1 LCTHKGK
8 GKRKEGKGRAGLLS
22 RRHGKKMIEAININ
36 QNNIGRK
43 NPPEQKNKGDF
54 SAPFTMLPEGE
65 RNYCLFNQ
73 DKVNFIVS
81 QKEHSLPY
89 LKQVLQTSDD
99 EKEIV
104 ETLYIVDR
112 LCENGTKG
120 IPAMYPVLAR
130 FNDTKSANIQTFLA
144 GIYRKTQV
152 PDAFGPL
159 VVMLIRNAI
168 SKEVNGKWKMENGKC
183 EEDAKMQRCKDAKC
197 HCEEGSDEAIQKAP
211 SPQPSPLK
219 GEEATSRFDA
229 NEEIGGTILEYI
241 RNYSNNPKAI
251 DYSA

>member
-1 LCTHKGK
+1 MVQSIS
-8 GKRKEGKGRAGLLS
+8 LL
-22 RRHGKKMIEAININ
+22 NL
-36 QNNIGRK
+36 NNVVGGRK
-43 NPPEQKNKGDF
+43 NPPAPTKGDF
-54 SAPFTMLPEGE
+54 SAPYTMLPEGE

-81 QKEHSLPY
+81 QKERAIPY
-89 LKQVLQTSDD
+89 LKQILETSED

-112 LCENGTKG
+112 LCDNGTKG
-120 IPAMYPVLAR
+120 IPAMYPILAR
-130 FNDTKSANIQTFLA
+130 FNDTKSENIQAFLA

-168 SKEVNGKWKMENGKC
+168 EGTGNREQGTERGQNAGGQ
-183 EEDAKMQRCKDAKC
+183 EEEC
-197 HCEEGSDEAIQKAP
+197 HCEESCLQDDAAIQKNH
-211 SPQPSPLK
+211 SPFTIHHSP
-219 GEEATSRFDA
+219 FDP
-229 NEEIGGTILEYI
+229 NEEIGGAILAYI
-241 RNYSNNPKAI
+241 ENYSNTPKKI